1 MYTGFAETAYGRIRS
16 FFESQYQNSGVV
28 TQRSPRLFSG
38 FRAFISAVIGLFSGL
53 GTTAGLKK
61 QLKSVKQQT
70 AAADYMVR
78 SKMRMTD
85 EQDLFLYSNVAKTVR
100 VSENRTGSSG
110 GFGGGSHFSSG
121 GVSHS
126 GHGGKF

>member
-1 MYTGFAETAYGRIRS
+1 M
-16 FFESQYQNSGVV
+16 
-28 TQRSPRLFSG
+28 QRSPQLFSG
-38 FRAFISAVIGLFSGL
+38 FRAFVSAVIGLITGL

-61 QLKSVKQQT
+61 QLKSVKQQN

-110 GFGGGSHFSSG
+110 GFGGGGHLSSG